1 LKKFLNFSAYFL
13 IVTSAGIAITGTH
26 FSGTYSRWIEVPR
39 SSGVNGVFV
48 GLVILLAVKKYY
60 KGKKEPIEYSKCPN
74 CGESY
79 FYSKLSKGI
88 CPTCNVATIDL
99 NKYYEKHN

>member
-1 LKKFLNFSAYFL
+1 LSAYFIIALGVLTSVTGFSYHKYYGLQESSRLKGL
-13 IVTSAGIAITGTH
+13 IALFI
-26 FSGTYSRWIEVPR
+26 
-39 SSGVNGVFV
+39 
-48 GLVILLAVKKYY
+48 GLIILLAVKKYY
-60 KGKKEPIEYSKCPN
+60 KGRNEPIEYSKCPQ

-99 NKYYEKHN
+99 DKYYDKHN